1 MHTSVPTDKCYDDPT
16 ITKKVFVRKIRQST
30 ISTAAK
36 PFHISMLSPLEVE
49 FHRVLGYTGTVHIC
63 IYFLRY
69 DKIILVGVTQP
80 HEMGHEWLLQS
91 PNPRHPFFPIE

>member
-1 MHTSVPTDKCYDDPT
+1 MIQQLHKE
-16 ITKKVFVRKIRQST
+16 VFVRKVRQSA
-30 ISTAAK
+30 SMAAK

-49 FHRVLGYTGTVHIC
+49 VHRVLGYTHILVRST
-63 IYFLRY
+63 FVFLLRY

-91 PNPRHPFFPIE
+91 PNIQDIPFSQLSNKQKHS